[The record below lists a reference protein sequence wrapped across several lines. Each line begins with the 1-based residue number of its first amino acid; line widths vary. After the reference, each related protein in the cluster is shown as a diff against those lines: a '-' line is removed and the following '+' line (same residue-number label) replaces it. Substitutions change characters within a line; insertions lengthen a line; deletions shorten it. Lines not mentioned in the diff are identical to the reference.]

1 MKNIW
6 FIFTI
11 YLSLFS
17 TNTFG
22 KVESQFKD
30 TLVIAQR
37 SDVKTLDPQKSID
50 TVSNKVINLMF
61 ESLLT
66 LDENLNITPQIATSW
81 EQVDDL
87 NTIFHLRK
95 DITFHNGENLTSEDV
110 VFSLNRAKASA
121 QVGYNFTP
129 IINVQAIDKYTVQI
143 TTDKPFG
150 AMLKYLSSVGGAIV
164 SKKAVEEL
172 GSNFSQNP
180 IGSGPYKFKEWIPGD
195 KIIVEAFNNYY
206 GEIPKNKTLIVR
218 SIPEV
223 TNRTIALETGEVDI
237 AFDIG
242 IMDRET
248 IKDSSDLELLEVE
261 APSTLYLGFDNTNPL
276 FQNKKLREA
285 IAYAIDN
292 ESLAEFVFRGAALSG
307 DSPIPPVIDVY
318 NPNVKKYPQDI
329 NLAKQLMKEAGFEN
343 GLSIELWT
351 SAQSTWIDMCTIIQ
365 DQLKEIGITAE
376 IKIFEWSTYVTITSQ
391 PNKALYLLS
400 WNISSVDGDPALY
413 PLFHS
418 KEKGMSGNRSFYD
431 NKEIDSLL
439 LEARTTVDQN
449 KRKDLYFKAQEIIQ
463 NELPHYTLVYPHY
476 NLGAR
481 KAVKN
486 LVLQKNGFTDLA
498 KTYVL
503 K

>member
-1 MKNIW
+1 MKNVW

-11 YLSLFS
+11 CLSLFS
-17 TNTFG
+17 INTFG
-22 KVESQFKD
+22 MKDNQFKD
-30 TLVIAQR
+30 TLIIAQR
-37 SDVKTLDPQKSID
+37 ADVKTLDPQKSID
-50 TVSNKVINLMF
+50 TISNKVINLMF

-66 LDENLNITPQIATSW
+66 LDENLTVVPQLATSW
-81 EQVDDL
+81 EQVDNL
-87 NTIFHLRK
+87 NTVFHLRK
-95 DITFHNGENLTSEDV
+95 DVTFHNGEPLTSEDV
-110 VFSLNRAKASA
+110 VFSLNRARSSA

-129 IINVQAIDKYTVQI
+129 IIDIKAIDKYTVQV

-150 AMLKYLSSVGGAIV
+150 AILKYLSSVGGSIV
-164 SKKAVEEL
+164 SKKAVEES
-172 GSNFSQNP
+172 GNAFSQNP

-195 KIIVEAFNNYY
+195 KIIVEAFVNYH

-248 IKDSSDLELLEVE
+248 VKESGDLELLEVE

-318 NPNVKKYPQDI
+318 NPNVKKYAQNIP
-329 NLAKQLMKEAGFEN
+329 LAKELMKEAGFEN
-343 GLSIELWT
+343 GLNIELWT

-365 DQLKEIGITAE
+365 DQLKEIGILAE
-376 IKIFEWSTYVTITSQ
+376 IKIFEWSTYVTVTSQ

-400 WNISSVDGDPALY
+400 WNVTSVDGDPALY

-418 KEKGMSGNRSFYD
+418 NEKGMSGNRSFYE
-431 NKEIDSLL
+431 NKEIDSIL
-439 LEARTTVDQN
+439 LEARTTIDQD
-449 KRKDLYFKAQEIIQ
+449 KRKSLYFKAQEIIQ
-463 NELPHYTLVYPHY
+463 NELPHDTLVYPHY

-486 LVLQKNGFTDLA
+486 LILQKNGYTDLA

>member
-1 MKNIW
+1 MKNVW

-11 YLSLFS
+11 CLSLFS
-17 TNTFG
+17 VNTFG
-22 KVESQFKD
+22 MKDNQFKD
-30 TLVIAQR
+30 TLIIAQR
-37 SDVKTLDPQKSID
+37 ADVKTLDPQKSID
-50 TVSNKVINLMF
+50 TISNKVINLMF

-66 LDENLNITPQIATSW
+66 LDENLTVVPQLATSW
-81 EQVDDL
+81 EQVDNL
-87 NTIFHLRK
+87 NTVFHLRK
-95 DITFHNGENLTSEDV
+95 DVTFHNGEPLTSEDV
-110 VFSLNRAKASA
+110 VFSLNRARSSA

-129 IINVQAIDKYTVQI
+129 IIDIKAIDKYTVQV

-150 AMLKYLSSVGGAIV
+150 AILKYLSSVGGSIV
-164 SKKAVEEL
+164 SKKAVEES
-172 GSNFSQNP
+172 GNAFSQNP

-195 KIIVEAFNNYY
+195 KIVVEAFVNYH

-248 IKDSSDLELLEVE
+248 VKESGDLELLEVE

-318 NPNVKKYPQDI
+318 NPNVKKYAQNIP
-329 NLAKQLMKEAGFEN
+329 LAKELMKEAGFEN
-343 GLSIELWT
+343 GLNIELWT

-365 DQLKEIGITAE
+365 DQLKEIGILAE
-376 IKIFEWSTYVTITSQ
+376 IKIFEWSTYVTVTSQ

-400 WNISSVDGDPALY
+400 WNVTSVDGDPALY

-418 KEKGMSGNRSFYD
+418 NEKGMSGNRSFYE
-431 NKEIDSLL
+431 NKEIDSIL
-439 LEARTTVDQN
+439 LEARTTIDQD
-449 KRKDLYFKAQEIIQ
+449 KRKSLYFKAQEIIQ

-486 LVLQKNGFTDLA
+486 LILQKNGYTDLA

>member
-1 MKNIW
+1 MKNVW

-11 YLSLFS
+11 CLSLFS
-17 TNTFG
+17 VNTFG
-22 KVESQFKD
+22 MKENQFKD
-30 TLVIAQR
+30 TLIIAQR
-37 SDVKTLDPQKSID
+37 ADVKTLDPQKSID
-50 TVSNKVINLMF
+50 TISNKVINLMF

-66 LDENLNITPQIATSW
+66 LDENLTVVPQLATSW
-81 EQVDDL
+81 EQVDNL
-87 NTIFHLRK
+87 NTVFHLRK
-95 DITFHNGENLTSEDV
+95 DVTFHNGEPLTSEDV
-110 VFSLNRAKASA
+110 VFSLNRARSSA

-129 IINVQAIDKYTVQI
+129 IIDIKAIDKYTVQV

-150 AMLKYLSSVGGAIV
+150 AILKYLSSVGGSIV
-164 SKKAVEEL
+164 SKKAVEES
-172 GSNFSQNP
+172 GNAFSQNP

-195 KIIVEAFNNYY
+195 KIVVEAFVNYH

-248 IKDSSDLELLEVE
+248 VKESGDLELLEVE

-318 NPNVKKYPQDI
+318 NPNVKKYAQNIP
-329 NLAKQLMKEAGFEN
+329 LAKELMKEAGFEN
-343 GLSIELWT
+343 GLNIELWT

-365 DQLKEIGITAE
+365 DQLKEIGILAE
-376 IKIFEWSTYVTITSQ
+376 IKIFEWSTYVTVTSQ

-400 WNISSVDGDPALY
+400 WNVTSVDGDPALY

-418 KEKGMSGNRSFYD
+418 NEKGMSGNRSFYE
-431 NKEIDSLL
+431 NKEIDSIL
-439 LEARTTVDQN
+439 LEARTTIDQD
-449 KRKDLYFKAQEIIQ
+449 KRKSLYFKAQEIIQ

-486 LVLQKNGFTDLA
+486 LILQKNGYTDLA

>member
-1 MKNIW
+1 MKNVW

-11 YLSLFS
+11 CLSLFS
-17 TNTFG
+17 INTFG
-22 KVESQFKD
+22 MKDNQFKD
-30 TLVIAQR
+30 TLIIAQR
-37 SDVKTLDPQKSID
+37 ADVKTLDPQKSID
-50 TVSNKVINLMF
+50 TISNKVINLMF

-66 LDENLNITPQIATSW
+66 LDENLTVVPQLATSW
-81 EQVDDL
+81 EQVDNL
-87 NTIFHLRK
+87 NTVFHLRK
-95 DITFHNGENLTSEDV
+95 DVTFHNGEPLTSEDV
-110 VFSLNRAKASA
+110 VFSLNRARSSA

-129 IINVQAIDKYTVQI
+129 IIDIKAIDKYTVQVI
-143 TTDKPFG
+143 TDKPFG
-150 AMLKYLSSVGGAIV
+150 AILKYLSSVGGSIV
-164 SKKAVEEL
+164 SKKAVEES
-172 GSNFSQNP
+172 GNAFSQNP

-195 KIIVEAFNNYY
+195 KIVVEAFVNYH

-248 IKDSSDLELLEVE
+248 VKESGDLELLEVE

-318 NPNVKKYPQDI
+318 NPNVKKYAQNIP
-329 NLAKQLMKEAGFEN
+329 LAKELMKEAGFEN
-343 GLSIELWT
+343 GLNIELWT

-365 DQLKEIGITAE
+365 DQLKEIGILAE
-376 IKIFEWSTYVTITSQ
+376 IKIFEWSTYVTVTSQ

-400 WNISSVDGDPALY
+400 WNVTSVDGDPALY

-418 KEKGMSGNRSFYD
+418 NEKGMSGNRSFYE
-431 NKEIDSLL
+431 NKEIDSIL
-439 LEARTTVDQN
+439 LEARTTIDQD
-449 KRKDLYFKAQEIIQ
+449 KRKSLYFKAQEIIQ

-486 LVLQKNGFTDLA
+486 LILQKNGYTDLA

>member
-1 MKNIW
+1 MKKTW

-11 YLSLFS
+11 YFS
-17 TNTFG
+17 VISTIIFG
-22 KVESQFKD
+22 QSETQFKD

-61 ESLLT
+61 ESLLA
-66 LDENLNITPQIATSW
+66 LDENLNITPKIAEKWKQI
-81 EQVDDL
+81 DDL
-87 NTIFHLRK
+87 NTIFYLRQ
-95 DITFHNGENLTSEDV
+95 DIFFHNGEHLTSEDV
-110 VFSLNRAKASA
+110 VFSLNRAKSSA

-129 IINVQAIDKYTVQI
+129 IVDIKVIDKYTVQI

-150 AMLKYLSSVGGAIV
+150 AMFKYLSSVGGSIV

-172 GSNFSQNP
+172 GNNFSQNP
-180 IGSGPYKFKEWIPGD
+180 IGSGPYKFKNWIPGD
-195 KIIVEAFNNYY
+195 KITVEAFENYC
-206 GEIPKNKTLIVR
+206 GDVPKNKTLIVR

-248 IKDSSDLELLEVE
+248 IQDNHDLKLLEVE
-261 APSTLYLGFDNTNPL
+261 APSTLYLGFDSTNEL
-276 FQNKKLREA
+276 FKNKKLREA

-292 ESLAEFVFRGAALSG
+292 ESLAEFVFRGAAISA
-307 DSPIPPVIDVY
+307 DSPVPPVIDIY
-318 NPNVKKYPQDI
+318 NPNVKKYPQNI
-329 NLAKQLMKEAGFEN
+329 SLAKQLMKEAGFEN
-343 GLSIELWT
+343 GINIELWT
-351 SAQSTWIDMCTIIQ
+351 STQSTWIDMCTIIQ
-365 DQLKEIGITAE
+365 DQLKEIGINAE
-376 IKIFEWSTYVTITSQ
+376 IKIFEWSTYVTITSL

-418 KEKGMSGNRSFYD
+418 NEKGMSGNRSFYE

-439 LEARTTVDQN
+439 LEARNTIDQE
-449 KRKDLYFKAQEIIQ
+449 KRKNLYYKAQEIIQ

-481 KAVKN
+481 KSVLN

>member
-1 MKNIW
+1 MKNVW

-11 YLSLFS
+11 CLSLFS
-17 TNTFG
+17 INTFG
-22 KVESQFKD
+22 MKDNQFKD
-30 TLVIAQR
+30 TLIIAQR
-37 SDVKTLDPQKSID
+37 ADVKTLDPQKSID
-50 TVSNKVINLMF
+50 TISNKVINLMF

-66 LDENLNITPQIATSW
+66 LDENLTIVPQLATSW
-81 EQVDDL
+81 EQVDNL
-87 NTIFHLRK
+87 NTVFHLRK
-95 DITFHNGENLTSEDV
+95 DVTFHNGEPLTSEDV
-110 VFSLNRAKASA
+110 VFSLNRARSSA

-129 IINVQAIDKYTVQI
+129 IIDIKAIDKYTVQV

-150 AMLKYLSSVGGAIV
+150 AILKYLSSVGGSIV
-164 SKKAVEEL
+164 SKKAVEES
-172 GSNFSQNP
+172 GNAFSQNP

-195 KIIVEAFNNYY
+195 KIVVEAFVNYH

-248 IKDSSDLELLEVE
+248 VKESGDLELLEVE

-318 NPNVKKYPQDI
+318 NPNVKKYAQNIP
-329 NLAKQLMKEAGFEN
+329 LAKELMKEAGFEN
-343 GLSIELWT
+343 GLNIELWT

-365 DQLKEIGITAE
+365 DQLKEIGILAE
-376 IKIFEWSTYVTITSQ
+376 IKIFEWSTYVTVTSQ

-400 WNISSVDGDPALY
+400 WNVTSVDGDPALY

-418 KEKGMSGNRSFYD
+418 NEKGMSGNRSFYE
-431 NKEIDSLL
+431 NKEIDSIL
-439 LEARTTVDQN
+439 LEARTTIDQD
-449 KRKDLYFKAQEIIQ
+449 KRKSLYFKAQEIIQ

-486 LVLQKNGFTDLA
+486 LILQKNGYTDLA

>member
-1 MKNIW
+1 MKNVW

-11 YLSLFS
+11 CLSLFS
-17 TNTFG
+17 VNTFG
-22 KVESQFKD
+22 MKENQFKD
-30 TLVIAQR
+30 TLIIAQR
-37 SDVKTLDPQKSID
+37 ADVKTLDPQKSID
-50 TVSNKVINLMF
+50 TISNKVINLMF

-66 LDENLNITPQIATSW
+66 LDENLTVVPQLATSW
-81 EQVDDL
+81 EQVDNL
-87 NTIFHLRK
+87 NTVFHLRK
-95 DITFHNGENLTSEDV
+95 DVTFHNGEPLTSEDV
-110 VFSLNRAKASA
+110 VFSLNRARSSA

-129 IINVQAIDKYTVQI
+129 IIDIKAIDKYTVQV

-150 AMLKYLSSVGGAIV
+150 AILKYLSSVGGSIV
-164 SKKAVEEL
+164 SKKAVEES
-172 GSNFSQNP
+172 GNAFSQTP

-195 KIIVEAFNNYY
+195 KIVVEAFVNYH

-248 IKDSSDLELLEVE
+248 VKESGDLELLEVE

-318 NPNVKKYPQDI
+318 NPNVKKYAQNIP
-329 NLAKQLMKEAGFEN
+329 LAKELMKEAGFEN
-343 GLSIELWT
+343 GLNIELWT

-365 DQLKEIGITAE
+365 DQLKEIGILAE
-376 IKIFEWSTYVTITSQ
+376 IKIFEWSTYVTVTSQ

-400 WNISSVDGDPALY
+400 WNVTSVDGDPVLY

-418 KEKGMSGNRSFYD
+418 NEKGMSGNRSFYE
-431 NKEIDSLL
+431 NKEIDSIL
-439 LEARTTVDQN
+439 LEARTTIDQD
-449 KRKDLYFKAQEIIQ
+449 KRKSLYFKAQEIIQ

-486 LVLQKNGFTDLA
+486 LILQKNGYTDLA

>member
-1 MKNIW
+1 MKNVW

-11 YLSLFS
+11 CLSLFS
-17 TNTFG
+17 INTFG
-22 KVESQFKD
+22 MKDNQFKD
-30 TLVIAQR
+30 TLIIAQR
-37 SDVKTLDPQKSID
+37 ADVKTLDPQKSID
-50 TVSNKVINLMF
+50 TISNKVINLMF

-66 LDENLNITPQIATSW
+66 LDENLTVVPQLATSW
-81 EQVDDL
+81 EQVDNL
-87 NTIFHLRK
+87 NTVFHLRK
-95 DITFHNGENLTSEDV
+95 DVTFHNGEPLTSEDV
-110 VFSLNRAKASA
+110 VFSLNRARSSA

-129 IINVQAIDKYTVQI
+129 IIDIKAIDKYTVQV

-150 AMLKYLSSVGGAIV
+150 AILKYLSSVGGSIV
-164 SKKAVEEL
+164 SKKAVEES
-172 GSNFSQNP
+172 GNAFPQNP

-195 KIIVEAFNNYY
+195 KIVVEAFVNYH

-248 IKDSSDLELLEVE
+248 VKESGDLELLEVE

-318 NPNVKKYPQDI
+318 NPNVKKYAQNIP
-329 NLAKQLMKEAGFEN
+329 LAKELMKEAGFEN
-343 GLSIELWT
+343 GLNIELWT

-365 DQLKEIGITAE
+365 DQLKDIGILAE
-376 IKIFEWSTYVTITSQ
+376 IKIFEWSTYVTVTSQ

-400 WNISSVDGDPALY
+400 WNVTSVDGDPALY

-418 KEKGMSGNRSFYD
+418 NEKGMSGNRSFYE
-431 NKEIDSLL
+431 NKEIDSIL
-439 LEARTTVDQN
+439 LEARTTIDQD
-449 KRKDLYFKAQEIIQ
+449 KRKSLYFKAQEIIQ

-486 LVLQKNGFTDLA
+486 LILQKNGYTDLA

>member
-1 MKNIW
+1 MKNVW

-11 YLSLFS
+11 CLSLFS
-17 TNTFG
+17 VNTFG
-22 KVESQFKD
+22 MKENQFKD
-30 TLVIAQR
+30 TLIIAQR
-37 SDVKTLDPQKSID
+37 ADVKTLDPQKSID
-50 TVSNKVINLMF
+50 TISNKVINLMF

-66 LDENLNITPQIATSW
+66 LDENLTVVPQLATSW
-81 EQVDDL
+81 EQVDNL
-87 NTIFHLRK
+87 NTVFHLRK
-95 DITFHNGENLTSEDV
+95 DVIFHNGEPLTSEDV
-110 VFSLNRAKASA
+110 VFSLNRARSSA

-129 IINVQAIDKYTVQI
+129 IIDIKAIDKYTVQV

-150 AMLKYLSSVGGAIV
+150 AILKYLSSVGGSIV
-164 SKKAVEEL
+164 SKKAVEES
-172 GSNFSQNP
+172 GNAFSQNP

-195 KIIVEAFNNYY
+195 KIVVEAFVNYH

-248 IKDSSDLELLEVE
+248 VKESGDLELLEVE

-318 NPNVKKYPQDI
+318 NPNVKKYTQNIP
-329 NLAKQLMKEAGFEN
+329 LAKELIKEAGFEN
-343 GLSIELWT
+343 GLNIELWT

-365 DQLKEIGITAE
+365 DQLKEIGILAE
-376 IKIFEWSTYVTITSQ
+376 IKIFEWSTYVTVTSQ

-400 WNISSVDGDPALY
+400 WNVTSVDGDPALY

-418 KEKGMSGNRSFYD
+418 NEKGMSGNRSFYE
-431 NKEIDSLL
+431 NKEIDSIL
-439 LEARTTVDQN
+439 LEARTTIDQD
-449 KRKDLYFKAQEIIQ
+449 KRKSLYFKAQEIIQ

-486 LVLQKNGFTDLA
+486 LILQKNGYTDLA

>member
-1 MKNIW
+1 
-6 FIFTI
+6 
-11 YLSLFS
+11 
-17 TNTFG
+17 
-22 KVESQFKD
+22 
-30 TLVIAQR
+30 
-37 SDVKTLDPQKSID
+37 
-50 TVSNKVINLMF
+50 
-61 ESLLT
+61 
-66 LDENLNITPQIATSW
+66 
-81 EQVDDL
+81 
-87 NTIFHLRK
+87 
-95 DITFHNGENLTSEDV
+95 
-110 VFSLNRAKASA
+110 
-121 QVGYNFTP
+121 
-129 IINVQAIDKYTVQI
+129 
-143 TTDKPFG
+143 
-150 AMLKYLSSVGGAIV
+150 
-164 SKKAVEEL
+164 
-172 GSNFSQNP
+172 
-180 IGSGPYKFKEWIPGD
+180 PYKFKEWIPGD
-195 KIIVEAFNNYY
+195 KITVEAFDNYY

-261 APSTLYLGFDNTNPL
+261 APSTLYLGFDNTTPL

-329 NLAKQLMKEAGFEN
+329 VLAKQLMKEAGFEN
-343 GLSIELWT
+343 GLNIELWT

-418 KEKGMSGNRSFYD
+418 NEKGMSGNRSFYE

>member
-1 MKNIW
+1 MKNVW

-11 YLSLFS
+11 CLSLFS
-17 TNTFG
+17 INTFG
-22 KVESQFKD
+22 MKDNQFKD
-30 TLVIAQR
+30 TLIIAQR
-37 SDVKTLDPQKSID
+37 ADVKTLDPQKSID
-50 TVSNKVINLMF
+50 TISNKVINLMF

-66 LDENLNITPQIATSW
+66 LDENLTVVPQLATSW
-81 EQVDDL
+81 EQVDNL
-87 NTIFHLRK
+87 NTVFHLRK
-95 DITFHNGENLTSEDV
+95 DVTFHNGEPLTSEDV
-110 VFSLNRAKASA
+110 VFSLNRARSSA

-129 IINVQAIDKYTVQI
+129 IIDIKAIDKYTVQV

-150 AMLKYLSSVGGAIV
+150 AILKYLSSVGGSIV
-164 SKKAVEEL
+164 SKKAVEES
-172 GSNFSQNP
+172 GNAFSQNP

-195 KIIVEAFNNYY
+195 KIVVEAFVNYH

-248 IKDSSDLELLEVE
+248 VKESGDLELLEVE

-318 NPNVKKYPQDI
+318 NPNVKKYAQNIP
-329 NLAKQLMKEAGFEN
+329 LAKELMKEAGFEN
-343 GLSIELWT
+343 GLNIELWT

-365 DQLKEIGITAE
+365 DQLKEIGILAE
-376 IKIFEWSTYVTITSQ
+376 IKIFEWSTYVTVTSQ

-400 WNISSVDGDPALY
+400 WNVTSVDGDPALY

-418 KEKGMSGNRSFYD
+418 NEKGMSGNRSFYE
-431 NKEIDSLL
+431 NKEIDSIL
-439 LEARTTVDQN
+439 LEARTTIDQD
-449 KRKDLYFKAQEIIQ
+449 KRKSLYFKAQEIIQ

-486 LVLQKNGFTDLA
+486 LILQKNGYTDLA

>member
-1 MKNIW
+1 MKNVW

-11 YLSLFS
+11 CLSLFS
-17 TNTFG
+17 INTFG
-22 KVESQFKD
+22 MKDNQFKD
-30 TLVIAQR
+30 TLIIAQR
-37 SDVKTLDPQKSID
+37 ADVKTLDPQKSID
-50 TVSNKVINLMF
+50 TISNKVINLMF

-66 LDENLNITPQIATSW
+66 LDENLTVVPQLATSW
-81 EQVDDL
+81 EQVDNL
-87 NTIFHLRK
+87 NTVFHLRK
-95 DITFHNGENLTSEDV
+95 DVTFHNGEPLTSEDV
-110 VFSLNRAKASA
+110 VFSLNRARSSA

-129 IINVQAIDKYTVQI
+129 IIDIKAIDKYTVQV

-150 AMLKYLSSVGGAIV
+150 AILKYLSSVGGSIV
-164 SKKAVEEL
+164 SKKAVEES
-172 GSNFSQNP
+172 GNAFSQNP

-195 KIIVEAFNNYY
+195 KIIVEAFVNYH

-248 IKDSSDLELLEVE
+248 VKESGDLELLEVE

-318 NPNVKKYPQDI
+318 NPNVKKYAQNIP
-329 NLAKQLMKEAGFEN
+329 LAKELIKEAGFEN
-343 GLSIELWT
+343 GLNIELWT

-365 DQLKEIGITAE
+365 DQLKEIGILAE
-376 IKIFEWSTYVTITSQ
+376 IKIFEWSTYVTVTSQ

-400 WNISSVDGDPALY
+400 WNVTSVDGDPALY

-418 KEKGMSGNRSFYD
+418 NEKGMSGNRSFYE
-431 NKEIDSLL
+431 NKEIDSIL
-439 LEARTTVDQN
+439 LEARTTIDQD
-449 KRKDLYFKAQEIIQ
+449 KRKSLYFKAQEIIQ

-486 LVLQKNGFTDLA
+486 LILQKNGYTDLA

>member
-1 MKNIW
+1 MKNVW

-11 YLSLFS
+11 CLSLFS
-17 TNTFG
+17 INTFG
-22 KVESQFKD
+22 MKDNQFKD
-30 TLVIAQR
+30 TLIIAQR
-37 SDVKTLDPQKSID
+37 ADVKTLDPQKSID
-50 TVSNKVINLMF
+50 TISNKVINLMF

-66 LDENLNITPQIATSW
+66 LDENLTVVPQLATSW
-81 EQVDDL
+81 EQVDNL
-87 NTIFHLRK
+87 NTVFHLRK
-95 DITFHNGENLTSEDV
+95 DVTFHNGEPLTSEDV
-110 VFSLNRAKASA
+110 VFSLNRARSSA

-129 IINVQAIDKYTVQI
+129 IIDIKAIDKYTVQV
-143 TTDKPFG
+143 TTDKSFG
-150 AMLKYLSSVGGAIV
+150 AILKYLSSVGGSIV
-164 SKKAVEEL
+164 SKKAVEES
-172 GSNFSQNP
+172 GNAFSQNP

-195 KIIVEAFNNYY
+195 KIVVEAFVNYH

-248 IKDSSDLELLEVE
+248 VKESGDLELLEVE

-318 NPNVKKYPQDI
+318 NPNVKKYAQNIP
-329 NLAKQLMKEAGFEN
+329 LAKELMKEAGFEN
-343 GLSIELWT
+343 GLNIELWT

-365 DQLKEIGITAE
+365 DQLKEIGILAE
-376 IKIFEWSTYVTITSQ
+376 IKIFEWSTYVTVTSQ

-400 WNISSVDGDPALY
+400 WNVTSVDGDPALY

-418 KEKGMSGNRSFYD
+418 NEKGMSGNRSFYE
-431 NKEIDSLL
+431 NKEIDSIL
-439 LEARTTVDQN
+439 LEARTTIDQD
-449 KRKDLYFKAQEIIQ
+449 KRKSLYFKAQEIIQ

-486 LVLQKNGFTDLA
+486 LILQKNGYTDLA